1 MSSEKRALRVL
12 EESRGVFKAIQIGA
26 FETVI
31 RLVHSNGLG
40 DLVITF
46 PTGSPEAKILE
57 KELKEGLVGQKLG
70 ILRINDPH
78 NPIRIRIVPV

>member
-1 MSSEKRALRVL
+1 MSSEKRTLRVL
-12 EESRGVFKAIQIGA
+12 EEGLGVFKEIQIGE
-26 FETVI
+26 FETLI
-31 RLVHSNGLG
+31 KLGHSNDRG

-57 KELKEGLVGQKLG
+57 KELKKGLIGQNLG